1 MSENLSKEQEGL
13 ADAMAFGLTL
23 VEVGQSICLSSQK
36 GEFENPVVVHATPNK
51 ATLKF
56 KSEGTKYTFTFSRNT
71 EKVKQ

>member
-23 VEVGQSICLSSQK
+23 VEVGQSIVLSSQN
-36 GEFENPVVVHATPNK
+36 GEFENPVVVQAPNK

-56 KSEGTKYTFTFSRNT
+56 KSEGTKYTFTFSRST
-71 EKVKQ
+71 EKVKR